1 MAIPKALLERITDF
15 VSSVSPEAVSEVA
28 RQLRTIMETTSAD
41 IVLLNIQR
49 QLQSSA
55 RPTYQRMLDEW
66 RVRAAPCSALELAS
80 AIEGALSFA
89 GRVRS
94 QMSTELVWTG
104 PTFPSAGLRST
115 EQVLLDLV
123 RSANKT
129 LFITTFAAYKIQSL
143 KDALNAAVFR
153 GVRIVFILESKDDS
167 DGKVTFNPALALL
180 NTLGAKVEVFVW
192 PLENRPRNAKG
203 QHGSLH
209 AKFVVA
215 DGDKLF
221 ISSANLTEYAL
232 NLNIE
237 LGVLIKGGDA
247 PRRAERNIV
256 ELIQRKILRSCEQ

>member
-1 MAIPKALLERITDF
+1 MAIPTALLERISDF
-15 VSSVSPEAVSEVA
+15 VTWVSPEAVSEVA
-28 RQLRTIMETTSAD
+28 RQLRTITETASAD
-41 IVLLNIQR
+41 FIFLNIQR

-55 RPTYQRMLDEW
+55 RPIYQLMLDEW
-66 RVRAAPCSALELAS
+66 SVLVAPCSVVEFAS

-94 QMSTELVWTG
+94 QTSTELVWTG

-143 KDALNAAVFR
+143 ADALNQAVLR

-167 DGKVTFNPALALL
+167 NGKVSFNPALALL
-180 NTLGAKVEVFVW
+180 KFPGAKVEVFVW

-203 QHGSLH
+203 QYGSLH

-247 PRRAERNIV
+247 PRRAESIMV
-256 ELIQRKILRSCEQ
+256 ELIQRKTLRSL